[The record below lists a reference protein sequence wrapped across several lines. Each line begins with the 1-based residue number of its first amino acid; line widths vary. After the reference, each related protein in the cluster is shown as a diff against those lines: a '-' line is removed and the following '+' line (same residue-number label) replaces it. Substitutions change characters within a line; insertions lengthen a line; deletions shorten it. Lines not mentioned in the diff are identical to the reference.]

1 MIDCNAAGRGST
13 PYRFTNFQSRNM
25 VFDGVGT
32 AVNAVFPLATRV
44 TTLDLQAEA
53 MLYALSLS
61 SSLINATALDTVGI
75 FVATDAGLLI
85 DTSDMVGLFLSHITR
100 QNSIVGLATASS
112 RSNALNFGEGTAYKL
127 SSGQRLALYA
137 CSANAAD
144 NEISAICS
152 IYWTPAGR

>member
-1 MIDCNAAGRGST
+1 MIDCNMPGRAT

-32 AVNAVFPLATRV
+32 AVNALFPLAVRV
-44 TTLDLQAEA
+44 AQIDLKAEA

-61 SSLINATALDTVGI
+61 SSLINATALDTVGV
-75 FVATDAGLLI
+75 FVAVDSGELI
-85 DTSDMVGLFLSHITR
+85 DTSQMVGLFLSHITR

-112 RSNALNFGEGTAYKL
+112 RSNAINFGEGTAYRL
-127 SSGQRLALYA
+127 SSGDKLALYA

-144 NEISAICS
+144 NEISAIVS
-152 IYWTPAGR
+152 AYWSPAGR